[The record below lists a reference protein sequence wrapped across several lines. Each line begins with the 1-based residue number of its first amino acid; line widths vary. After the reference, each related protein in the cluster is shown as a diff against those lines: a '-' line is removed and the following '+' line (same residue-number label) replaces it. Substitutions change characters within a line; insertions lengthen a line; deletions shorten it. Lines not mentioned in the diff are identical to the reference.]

1 MYNLFKVRNLGRS
14 SIFVHAFI
22 FAVFATGLF
31 FNQNISRF
39 LQANS
44 IAMLKHSPVSEFIYP
59 FSQSINWSAMLA
71 NSSLHFS
78 QIDDQFKI
86 NPIKYD
92 SHLLGPVDNLAALD
106 NQTINA
112 RLTYS
117 VAYMGNYKLDGKQ
130 YAGSHPGVDI
140 KLPHGTPIVAIANA
154 VVTKTKQS
162 EVGFGNHIVLR
173 HNNVPD
179 LESGAT
185 QTLFSSYGHLSS
197 ILVSPGQIVTVGQ
210 LIGYSGNSGLSSG
223 AHLNFQI
230 EKSSAPWHPFW
241 PFSDSEVLKL
251 GLSFSEAINQ
261 GYGYDSAL
269 KNTVNP
275 LVYIDS
281 AFKTQLLTSNNLG
294 TGENQQTQISDNSS
308 LDSDGSVVSVEVE
321 AEEYPNLVKP
331 TLIENFKELVA
342 TVAVDVETESNLDIK
357 TDIQKISE
365 TLLISDTSQISYVE
379 ASNFSLS
386 GPSRL
391 IVDTEYE
398 FSINADHL
406 GALGSKSDFY
416 QIYSTKLADFPK
428 SLAAS
433 SRLTKFSF
441 RPLVAGNYTVS
452 VVVADQ
458 IILDFDFVVDAFDLN
473 LQGDDDYEV
482 FKFLKNL
489 GFIEANTAE
498 GLAVDRLITRAE
510 SLKFLVK
517 YLEFMQIA
525 KNSVSQHEFLDVSDL
540 DWFNNYV
547 KSALEYNLL
556 DFDSMLYPESGTTI
570 DWLLALYYKSSGNYV
585 LPVVQNKHANSLKN
599 FGANKLFV
607 QQALIDGLIEEW
619 QVAEYRRILSRREL
633 MNFIYKL
640 IADLS

>member
-1 MYNLFKVRNLGRS
+1 MYNLFKIRNLGRS
-14 SIFVHAFI
+14 SVCVHALIFVF
-22 FAVFATGLF
+22 FATGLL
-31 FNQNISRF
+31 FNQNISKF

-59 FSQSINWSAMLA
+59 FSQSINWSSMLA
-71 NSSLHFS
+71 NSSAHFS

-140 KLPHGTPIVAIANA
+140 KLPVGTPIVAIANA

-179 LESGAT
+179 LESGDT
-185 QTLFSSYGHLSS
+185 QTLFSSYAHLSS
-197 ILVSPGQIVTVGQ
+197 IVVSPGEIVTVGQ
-210 LIGYSGNSGLSSG
+210 IIGYSGNSGLSSG

-241 PFSDSEVLKL
+241 PFSDTEVARL

-269 KNTVNP
+269 VHTLNP

-281 AFKTQLLTSNNLG
+281 AFHTFNTQLASLDTRDKVQATDKEL
-294 TGENQQTQISDNSS
+294 SS
-308 LDSDGSVVSVEVE
+308 LNEHLASEVLSPAIKDSDSE
-321 AEEYPNLVKP
+321 LVKP
-331 TLIENFKELVA
+331 GIIENIKEFVA
-342 TVAVDVETESNLDIK
+342 TVAVDFQANPSSNVVMDAQVDPTATPLV
-357 TDIQKISE
+357 
-365 TLLISDTSQISYVE
+365 ISDTSEISYVE

-386 GPSRL
+386 GPNRL
-391 IVDTEYE
+391 IVDNEYE
-398 FSINADHL
+398 FLINAEQSAIL
-406 GALGSKSDFY
+406 ASKADFY
-416 QIYSTKLADFPK
+416 QIYSTKLAEFPK
-428 SLAAS
+428 SLAAKS
-433 SRLTKFSF
+433 ENTIIAFTPR
-441 RPLVAGNYTVS
+441 VAGNYTLS
-452 VVVADQ
+452 VVVDNQ
-458 IILDFDFVVDAFDLN
+458 VVLDFDFVVAAFDSD
-473 LQGDDDYEV
+473 LQNDEDYEV

-489 GFIEANTAE
+489 GFIEANTAQT
-498 GLAVDRLITRAE
+498 LAADRLITRAE
-510 SLKFLVK
+510 SLKFLVE
-517 YLEFMQIA
+517 YLEFMQVSKKSI
-525 KNSVSQHEFLDVSDL
+525 SQHEFLDVSDI
-540 DWFNNYV
+540 DWFNDYV
-547 KSALEYNLL
+547 KAALEYNLI
-556 DFDSMLYPESGTTI
+556 DFESMLYPESGTTI
-570 DWLLALYYKSSGNYV
+570 DWLLALYYKSSGSFV
-585 LPVVQNKHANSLKN
+585 SPVVQNKYANSLRV

-607 QQALIDGLIEEW
+607 QQALIDGLIE
-619 QVAEYRRILSRREL
+619 
-633 MNFIYKL
+633 
-640 IADLS
+640 